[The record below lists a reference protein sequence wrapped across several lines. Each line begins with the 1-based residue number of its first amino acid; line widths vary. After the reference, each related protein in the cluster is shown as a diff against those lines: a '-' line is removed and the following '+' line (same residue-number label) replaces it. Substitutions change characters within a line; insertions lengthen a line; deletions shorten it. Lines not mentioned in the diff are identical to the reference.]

1 MITILLLGAQSQSL
15 LLPQVYAAPV
25 CYIFDLVTNDD
36 ATKAALI
43 SVVKGVL
50 ENGGKMKLMHDCRRP
65 VAALRY
71 QLHIQL
77 SNVFDPQAS
86 STSHCT

>member
-1 MITILLLGAQSQSL
+1 MTILLLGTVATLS
-15 LLPQVYAAPV
+15 LPQVYAAPV
-25 CYIFDLVTNDD
+25 CFIFDLVTNDD
-36 ATKAALI
+36 ATKSALI

-50 ENGGKMKLMHDCRRP
+50 EDGGKMKLMHDCRRP